1 MRNHEN
7 KESEPMSA
15 NASAIKT
22 GLFDLSHAQ
31 RVAGILIGNL
41 LLILSA
47 KIQLPFWPVPMTM
60 QTFVVLMI
68 GAVLGARAG
77 AATVAL
83 YLFEGGLNF
92 AVFAGTPERGIG
104 LAYMYGPT
112 GGYLLGFLVAALAIG
127 FASDKGWMKSLLGN
141 IAWMLAG
148 HAIILALGVAWLSRM
163 AGFDAALAS
172 GLHPFWLATALKTAM
187 AVAAYEALRR
197 RFA

>member
-1 MRNHEN
+1 
-7 KESEPMSA
+7 MSA
-15 NASAIKT
+15 NASAMKS
-22 GLFDLSHAQ
+22 GLLDLSPAQ

-47 KIQLPFWPVPMTM
+47 KIQISFWPVPMTM

-104 LAYMYGPT
+104 LTYMYGPT
-112 GGYLLGFLVAALAIG
+112 GGYLLGFLVAALVIG
-127 FASDKGWMKSLLGN
+127 FASDKGWMRTFASN
-141 IAWMLAG
+141 TAWMLAG
-148 HAIILALGVAWLSRM
+148 HAIILALGVAWLSRIV
-163 AGFDAALAS
+163 GFEAAMTN

-187 AVAAYEALRR
+187 AVAVYEALRR
-197 RFA
+197 RFAA